1 MTFPANSGS
10 LRFCLHTALVF
21 WGESDIVSCLID
33 AAADINEQ
41 LRVPFSKTMWWGLL
55 KMLSFRHHWS
65 PSALTYL
72 AYHHDGATPLMCAI
86 LTGKYDAV
94 LVLLKAG
101 ARLDIR
107 NGRGKTA
114 ADFVAEIKAPI
125 SLEDS
130 HSEADSDETISI

>member
-1 MTFPANSGS
+1 M
-10 LRFCLHTALVF
+10 HTALLF

-41 LRVPFSKTMWWGLL
+41 LRVPFKKTMWWGLL
-55 KMLSFRHHWS
+55 KMLSFRHHFS

-72 AYHHDGATPLMCAI
+72 AYHHHGATPLMFGI
-86 LTGKYDAV
+86 LTGKYDSV

-114 ADFVAEIKAPI
+114 ADFVAETKAPI
-125 SLEDS
+125 SLIAEDS
-130 HSEADSDETISI
+130 HSDNSEGTLSI